1 MKKTFVSLLLL
12 FATFG
17 AHGFSVGNNQDPS
30 PPPPLQEEVVQEDDA
45 SSSIC
50 AAEGEWKTNMC
61 AKIIDFYGD
70 VTCRKKLLV
79 VQEDGSTID
88 IVETITTLFAEN
100 LELKNRLAAV
110 ESTHGGFFK
119 PPSPPPPSPPPM
131 PSPPPSVPIPDDG
144 SWHTFVAECLAEAPV
159 TGKCTTW
166 ASTNTYGTIP
176 NWDTSMVTDMSGKD
190 ENGSIQGFMEKS
202 TFNGN
207 ISKWDTSQVT
217 NMQYMFHSASAFN
230 QDIGSWDTSQVTSMQ
245 YMFYGAAAF
254 DHSIHSTSVLVS
266 GWTGVAATSAQTN
279 MFFGAIAFHAK
290 FTCSNIDNGPASS
303 CACTKC
309 IPDASF
315 KTYVDACYG
324 EAPVDGECTTW
335 ASSNNR
341 SYGTMPNWDTGLV
354 TSMANGF
361 YGLNRFNGNITKWD
375 TSRVRNFYS
384 LFRSAHSFNQN
395 IEYWDM
401 SSAVSLSNMFNGA
414 GSFNQNIG
422 RWDVSKVTNFDY
434 IFVNAHVFDHSLANW
449 KPFSGAY
456 WYQGA
461 GSFLNRFPCAYAK
474 YNNAL
479 SSTCIC
485 TRCIPDASWHTYVAE
500 CLAEAPTDGECTT
513 WASSKTH
520 GTMPN
525 WDTLLVTDM
534 SGFSPSDDV
543 YQGFGGQGTF
553 NGDLSRWDTSHV
565 TDMSYMFHNATLF
578 NGDISKW
585 ETLEVQ
591 NMGYMFSLASSFDR
605 DIEIWNTTQVTSME
619 GMFED
624 AHLFNHDIGSWD
636 TSHVI
641 DMKYMFHN
649 ALSFNY
655 SVLGWKGSAATSAQ
669 TDMFLDATA
678 FHLRFACFEQS
689 DGPATSCACTGCI
702 PDASWHTFVAECL
715 AESTVIAET
724 GECIAWAQLKDVWY
738 GTMPNWD
745 VSLVTDMSG
754 LTGSVFQGFRGK
766 STFNAD
772 ISKWDTG
779 KVTTMRYMFER
790 ASAFNQDIGSWTTE
804 KVTNME
810 VMFHKASAFNQDIGS
825 WNTEQVTTMRAMFQY
840 APAFNQDIGNWNTAH
855 VTDMGYM
862 FYSASAF
869 NQDISSWTGSAAT
882 TAQTEMFSGATA
894 FQAKF
899 TCTNAVTGPAS
910 SCTDGTYLTDGQFF
924 TAIASCLA
932 ESPVTGMCTT
942 YGLSTTNFG
951 TMPDWDVSRVT
962 DMRGWTGSADNTY
975 THVHKGFGGKSTF
988 NADISAWDTSS
999 VTSMYRTFDS
1009 ASAFNQDIGS
1019 WNTSKVTSM
1028 RGMLQTLNS
1037 ASAFNQDIGSW
1048 DTSQVTNMGYMFK
1061 SASAFNQDIGS
1072 WNTAQVTGMD
1082 FMFYSASAFN
1092 QDISSWTGSAATTAQ
1107 TEMFSGATAF
1117 QATFTCTDAVTGP
1130 ANTCT

>member
-17 AHGFSVGNNQDPS
+17 AHG
-30 PPPPLQEEVVQEDDA
+30 QEDDN

-375 TSRVRNFYS
+375 TSRVRDFYS
-384 LFRSAHSFNQN
+384 LFRGAHSFNQN

-401 SSAVSLSNMFNGA
+401 SSAVSLNNMFNGA
-414 GSFNQNIG
+414 VSFNQKHREMGCVKSDEFQLCNYFRI
-422 RWDVSKVTNFDY
+422 
-434 IFVNAHVFDHSLANW
+434 
-449 KPFSGAY
+449 
-456 WYQGA
+456 
-461 GSFLNRFPCAYAK
+461 
-474 YNNAL
+474 
-479 SSTCIC
+479 CI
-485 TRCIPDASWHTYVAE
+485 
-500 CLAEAPTDGECTT
+500 
-513 WASSKTH
+513 
-520 GTMPN
+520 
-525 WDTLLVTDM
+525 
-534 SGFSPSDDV
+534 
-543 YQGFGGQGTF
+543 
-553 NGDLSRWDTSHV
+553 
-565 TDMSYMFHNATLF
+565 
-578 NGDISKW
+578 
-585 ETLEVQ
+585 
-591 NMGYMFSLASSFDR
+591 
-605 DIEIWNTTQVTSME
+605 
-619 GMFED
+619 
-624 AHLFNHDIGSWD
+624 
-636 TSHVI
+636 
-641 DMKYMFHN
+641 
-649 ALSFNY
+649 
-655 SVLGWKGSAATSAQ
+655 
-669 TDMFLDATA
+669 
-678 FHLRFACFEQS
+678 
-689 DGPATSCACTGCI
+689 
-702 PDASWHTFVAECL
+702 
-715 AESTVIAET
+715 
-724 GECIAWAQLKDVWY
+724 
-738 GTMPNWD
+738 
-745 VSLVTDMSG
+745 
-754 LTGSVFQGFRGK
+754 
-766 STFNAD
+766 
-772 ISKWDTG
+772 
-779 KVTTMRYMFER
+779 
-790 ASAFNQDIGSWTTE
+790 
-804 KVTNME
+804 
-810 VMFHKASAFNQDIGS
+810 
-825 WNTEQVTTMRAMFQY
+825 
-840 APAFNQDIGNWNTAH
+840 
-855 VTDMGYM
+855 
-862 FYSASAF
+862 
-869 NQDISSWTGSAAT
+869 
-882 TAQTEMFSGATA
+882 
-894 FQAKF
+894 
-899 TCTNAVTGPAS
+899 
-910 SCTDGTYLTDGQFF
+910 
-924 TAIASCLA
+924 
-932 ESPVTGMCTT
+932 
-942 YGLSTTNFG
+942 
-951 TMPDWDVSRVT
+951 
-962 DMRGWTGSADNTY
+962 
-975 THVHKGFGGKSTF
+975 
-988 NADISAWDTSS
+988 
-999 VTSMYRTFDS
+999 
-1009 ASAFNQDIGS
+1009 
-1019 WNTSKVTSM
+1019 
-1028 RGMLQTLNS
+1028 
-1037 ASAFNQDIGSW
+1037 
-1048 DTSQVTNMGYMFK
+1048 
-1061 SASAFNQDIGS
+1061 
-1072 WNTAQVTGMD
+1072 
-1082 FMFYSASAFN
+1082 
-1092 QDISSWTGSAATTAQ
+1092 
-1107 TEMFSGATAF
+1107 
-1117 QATFTCTDAVTGP
+1117 
-1130 ANTCT
+1130 

>member
-17 AHGFSVGNNQDPS
+17 AHG
-30 PPPPLQEEVVQEDDA
+30 QEDDT

-50 AAEGEWKTNMC
+50 AADGEWKTNIC

-315 KTYVDACYG
+315 KTYVNACYG

-361 YGLNRFNGNITKWD
+361 YGLTRFNGNITKWD
-375 TSRVRNFYS
+375 TSRVISFYS
-384 LFRSAHSFNQN
+384 LFRGAHSFNQN

-414 GSFNQNIG
+414 VSFNQNIG
-422 RWDVSKVTNFDY
+422 RWNVSKVTNFDY

-456 WYQGA
+456 WYNNA
-461 GSFLNRFPCAYAK
+461 GSFITRFPCAYAK
-474 YNNAL
+474 YKNAL

-513 WASSKTH
+513 WASSNTH

-534 SGFSPSDDV
+534 SGFSPNDDV

-591 NMGYMFSLASSFDR
+591 NMQSMFENASAFNQN
-605 DIEIWNTTQVTSME
+605 IGGWNTTQVTNMWK
-619 GMFED
+619 MFAIASD
-624 AHLFNHDIGSWD
+624 FLQDISSW
-636 TSHVI
+636 T
-641 DMKYMFHN
+641 
-649 ALSFNY
+649 
-655 SVLGWKGSAATSAQ
+655 GSAATTAQ
-669 TDMFLDATA
+669 SNMFTGAAA
-678 FHLRFACFEQS
+678 FQAKFACA
-689 DGPATSCACTGCI
+689 DAITGPASSCEGPSPI

-724 GECIAWAQLKDVWY
+724 GECIAWAQSKDVWY

-754 LTGSVFQGFRGK
+754 WTGSAYEGFGGR

-779 KVTTMRYMFER
+779 KVT
-790 ASAFNQDIGSWTTE
+790 
-804 KVTNME
+804 
-810 VMFHKASAFNQDIGS
+810 
-825 WNTEQVTTMRAMFQY
+825 
-840 APAFNQDIGNWNTAH
+840 
-855 VTDMGYM
+855 DMNHM
-862 FYSASAF
+862 FYKA
-869 NQDISSWTGSAAT
+869 
-882 TAQTEMFSGATA
+882 
-894 FQAKF
+894 
-899 TCTNAVTGPAS
+899 
-910 SCTDGTYLTDGQFF
+910 Y
-924 TAIASCLA
+924 
-932 ESPVTGMCTT
+932 
-942 YGLSTTNFG
+942 
-951 TMPDWDVSRVT
+951 
-962 DMRGWTGSADNTY
+962 
-975 THVHKGFGGKSTF
+975 
-988 NADISAWDTSS
+988 
-999 VTSMYRTFDS
+999 
-1009 ASAFNQDIGS
+1009 
-1019 WNTSKVTSM
+1019 
-1028 RGMLQTLNS
+1028 
-1037 ASAFNQDIGSW
+1037 
-1048 DTSQVTNMGYMFK
+1048 
-1061 SASAFNQDIGS
+1061 AFNQDIGS
-1072 WNTAQVTGMD
+1072 WNTAQVTRMNGM
-1082 FMFYSASAFN
+1082 FAEASAFN
-1092 QDISSWTGSAATTAQ
+1092 QDIGS
-1107 TEMFSGATAF
+1107 
-1117 QATFTCTDAVTGP
+1117 
-1130 ANTCT
+1130 